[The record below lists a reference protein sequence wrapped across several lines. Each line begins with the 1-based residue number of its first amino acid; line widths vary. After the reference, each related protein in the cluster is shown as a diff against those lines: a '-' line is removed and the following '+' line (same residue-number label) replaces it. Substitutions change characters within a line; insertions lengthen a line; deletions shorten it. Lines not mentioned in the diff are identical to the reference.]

1 MIMEID
7 RNDEM
12 KDNDA
17 ISQKEKS
24 LQVDQGKT
32 LKETHLTEVENAHA
46 SGLGSMGRSDEK
58 LNDRDK
64 SSKTGDHAY

>member
-17 ISQKEKS
+17 TSEKRTSSQE
-24 LQVDQGKT
+24 DQRKASND
-32 LKETHLTEVENAHA
+32 THFTEVENAHA

-58 LNDRDK
+58 LMDK
-64 SSKTGDHAY
+64 ERRSKMGDNAY